1 MIVSVDCALIPH
13 AWPPDPTKAEPLSGQ
28 CRTVPELDAPPGG
41 LAIAAGLAKFHP
53 IPVGRK
59 PAEGS
64 PRLIADPEELAKVV
78 SRLAK
83 QPQVAVD
90 TEAASFHRYVD
101 RVYLVQVSYD
111 GETALV
117 DPLAIDDLR
126 PLGEILADPGIEVI
140 FHDADY
146 DLRILNR
153 DFGFAARNV
162 FDTRIAAQFAGE
174 PQLGLGALLEKYF
187 AVSVNKKLQR
197 ADWSRRPLTA
207 EMIEYAADDTRYL
220 LSLRDKLVS
229 ELERLNRL
237 SWAQEEFRN
246 LENLRWTQPVDD
258 ELAYTRIKGAK
269 ALPTRS
275 LAVLRE
281 LHAWRE
287 RTARALDRAPF
298 RVLGNASLITLA
310 RAAPRDVSRL
320 GAVPGLPVSAVKRY
334 GPRIVEA
341 VNTGLAVPRKELPAI
356 KRSTRPEHDH
366 SYDRRLERLKALRNG
381 RAAELSLDPGTLCPN
396 GTLQAI
402 ARAAPTS
409 ERQLR
414 DVPELRAW
422 QEAALG
428 SADLLEAA
436 RLTD

>member
-1 MIVSVDCALIPH
+1 MFQV
-13 AWPPDPTKAEPLSGQ
+13 
-28 CRTVPELDAPPGG
+28 
-41 LAIAAGLAKFHP
+41 
-53 IPVGRK
+53 IPVGRHAAK
-59 PAEGS
+59 GS
-64 PRLIADPEELAKVV
+64 PKLIADSEALAEVV
-78 SRLAK
+78 TRLAQ
-83 QPQVAVD
+83 QPQVALD

-117 DPLAIDDLR
+117 DPLAIDDLA
-126 PLGEILADPGIEVI
+126 PLGKIIADPTIEVI

-187 AVSVNKKLQR
+187 SVSVNKKLQR

-229 ELERLNRL
+229 ELDRLNRL
-237 SWAQEEFRN
+237 AWAREEFRN
-246 LENLRWTQPVDD
+246 LENLRWTQPVGD

-269 ALPTRS
+269 ALSSRS

-281 LHAWRE
+281 LYAWRE
-287 RTARALDRAPF
+287 RTAQALDRAPF
-298 RVLGNASLITLA
+298 RVLGNASLLAVA
-310 RAAPRDVSRL
+310 RAAPRDLSSL
-320 GAVPGLPVSAVKRY
+320 GAVSGVSPSAIKRY
-334 GPRIVEA
+334 GNHMVEA
-341 VNTGLAVPRKELPAI
+341 VARGLSVPRKDLPAI
-356 KRSTRPEHDH
+356 KRSARPEHDH
-366 SYDRRLERLKALRNG
+366 CYDRRLERLKALRNK
-381 RAAELSLDPGTLCPN
+381 RAEEISLDPGTLCPN

-409 ERQLR
+409 ERQLKE
-414 DVPELRAW
+414 VAELREW
-422 QEAALG
+422 QAAVLG
-428 SADLLEAA
+428 SSDLLEAA
-436 RLTD
+436 RLEG

>member
-1 MIVSVDCALIPH
+1 MVIPTP
-13 AWPPDPTKAEPLSGQ
+13 A
-28 CRTVPELDAPPGG
+28 CG
-41 LAIAAGLAKFHP
+41 LAIAAGLAMFQM

-59 PAEGS
+59 PAGGS
-64 PRLIADPEELAKVV
+64 PKLVADPEALAMVV
-78 SRLAK
+78 SRLAQ

-117 DPLAIDDLR
+117 DPLAIDDLT
-126 PLGEILADPGIEVI
+126 PLGQILADPAIEVI

-220 LSLRDKLVS
+220 LSLRDRLAS
-229 ELERLNRL
+229 ELDRLNRL
-237 SWAQEEFRN
+237 AWAKEEFRN
-246 LENLRWTQPVDD
+246 LETLRWTQPVGD

-269 ALPTRS
+269 ALPSRS

-281 LHAWRE
+281 LYDWRE
-287 RTARALDRAPF
+287 RTAQALDRAPF
-298 RVLGNASLITLA
+298 RVLGNASLLAVA
-310 RAAPRDVSRL
+310 RAAPRDLTRL
-320 GAVPGLPVSAVKRY
+320 NAVTGVPRSAIKRY
-334 GPRIVEA
+334 GDHIVEA
-341 VNTGLAVPRKELPAI
+341 VSRGLAVPRKDLPAI
-356 KRSTRPEHDH
+356 KRSARPEHDH
-366 SYDRRLERLKALRNG
+366 SYDRRLERLKVLRNK
-381 RAAELSLDPGTLCPN
+381 RAEENSLDPGTLCPN

-402 ARAAPTS
+402 ARAAPTT
-409 ERQLR
+409 EKQLR
-414 DVPELRAW
+414 AVTELREW
-422 QEAALG
+422 QAAVLRPG
-428 SADLLEAA
+428 DVLEAV
-436 RLTD
+436 RLND

>member
-1 MIVSVDCALIPH
+1 MPAKVA
-13 AWPPDPTKAEPLSGQ
+13 Q
-28 CRTVPELDAPPGG
+28 PGG
-41 LAIAAGLAKFHP
+41 LAIEAGLAKFHS

-59 PAEGS
+59 PAGGS
-64 PRLIADPEELAKVV
+64 PKLIADPEELAKVV

-117 DPLAIDDLR
+117 DPLAIDDLQ
-126 PLGEILADPGIEVI
+126 PLGEILANPGIEVI

-220 LSLRDKLVS
+220 LSLRDKLAS
-229 ELERLNRL
+229 ELERLNRM

-246 LENLRWTQPVDD
+246 LENLRWTQPLGD
-258 ELAYTRIKGAK
+258 EFAYTRIKGAK
-269 ALPTRS
+269 ALQSRS

-281 LHAWRE
+281 LYAWRE
-287 RTARALDRAPF
+287 RTAQALDRAPF
-298 RVLGNASLITLA
+298 RVLGNTSLIALA
-310 RAAPRDVSRL
+310 RAAPRDISQLNAVS
-320 GAVPGLPVSAVKRY
+320 GVPSSTVKRY
-334 GPRIVEA
+334 GSHIVQA
-341 VNTGLAVPRKELPAI
+341 VNRGLAVPRKELPAI
-356 KRSTRPEHDH
+356 RRSARPEHDH
-366 SYDRRLERLKALRNG
+366 GYDRRLERLKVLRNR
-381 RAAELSLDPGTLCPN
+381 RAEELSLDPGTLCPN

-402 ARAAPTS
+402 ARAAPTT

-414 DVPELRAW
+414 NVPELRTW
-422 QEAALG
+422 QAAVLG
-428 SADLLEAA
+428 PADLLEAA
-436 RLTD
+436 RLSD